1 MDPLSRTSL
10 SEQAVEA
17 IKRQILTRHLQAG
30 ARLPSERQ
38 LCESLGISRS
48 ILREALSILVAQ
60 GIVRKVPGKG
70 AFVGDF
76 NRHSVDVHIR
86 LEITDE
92 SRLGALHDLRMML
105 ELGALQLVAQ
115 RGTPAELD
123 QLDEIIEELEQKLSA
138 GEWVGELDTR
148 FHLSLFRAAHSPALL
163 QLYKQILS
171 DVTDA
176 RTYYNPE
183 RHDTLTAQAGIANV
197 SLLRG
202 VMEALR
208 NGDVCMAQRSMMA
221 HISM

>member
-1 MDPLSRTSL
+1 MDPLNRTSL

-60 GIVRKVPGKG
+60 GIVEKVPGKG
-70 AFVGDF
+70 AFVADF
-76 NRHSVDVHIR
+76 NRRSVDVHIL

-92 SRLGALHDLRMML
+92 SRLRALYDLRIML

-115 RGTPAELD
+115 RGTSAELD
-123 QLDEIIEELEQKLSA
+123 QLEDIVEELEHGLSA
-138 GEWVGELDTR
+138 GEWVGDLDTR
-148 FHLSLFRAAHSPALL
+148 FHLSLFSAAHSPALL
-163 QLYKQILS
+163 QLYKQILM

-176 RTYYNPE
+176 QTYHNPE
-183 RHDTLTAQAGIANV
+183 RRATLTAQAGMANI
-197 SLLRG
+197 SLLRS
-202 VMEALR
+202 VIDALR
-208 NGDVCMAQRSMMA
+208 DGDVCSAQRSMMA